1 LALRELKKLRP
12 LDRIEPEH
20 ARQIAENGG
29 RGSNRASLFEP
40 RVPGRADAGQLR
52 DLLTAQAGSP
62 TPQTRRQARRGRRN
76 PRSPGAEEITQ
87 FLAPD
92 LIFAD
97 APHMALGGG
106 INTRIKNTS
115 GTRLI

>member
-1 LALRELKKLRP
+1 
-12 LDRIEPEH
+12 
-20 ARQIAENGG
+20 
-29 RGSNRASLFEP
+29 
-40 RVPGRADAGQLR
+40 LR
-52 DLLTAQAGSP
+52 DLLTAQAGGP
-62 TPQTRRQARRGRRN
+62 TPQTRRQARLGRRN

-92 LIFAD
+92 LFLTPDFILAL